1 MAIKLVYLKTG
12 EYVVTDLYQAEDEKN
27 RLVYV
32 LRDPKQLIPEY
43 EENKTPNK
51 SEIKV
56 KVNLITWPQFTKET
70 TIQIFPDS
78 MVTAVDPT
86 DDLQNLY
93 EESFNEIN

>member
-12 EYVVTDLYQAEDEKN
+12 EYVVTDLYQAEDEKDN
-27 RLVYV
+27 LVYV

-43 EENKTPNK
+43 EENKSSNN

-56 KVNLITWPQFTKET
+56 KVSLITWPQFTKET
-70 TIQIFPDS
+70 TIPISPDS

-86 DDLQNLY
+86 DDLHNLY